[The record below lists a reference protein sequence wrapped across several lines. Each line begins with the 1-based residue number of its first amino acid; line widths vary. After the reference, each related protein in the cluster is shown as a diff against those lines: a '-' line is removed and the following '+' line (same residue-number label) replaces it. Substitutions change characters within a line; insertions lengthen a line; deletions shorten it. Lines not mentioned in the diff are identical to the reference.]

1 MARGAGHSGEGGP
14 TDTLINDRAG
24 GLLLGMAVADD
35 WSTATKV
42 ALCVGDAAAT
52 GLDLTDSGALGLL
65 RRNLRELRLESP
77 ASGGALD
84 SIDDILAAAAMVALA
99 HLHDTREKRAD
110 AARAVIAMVDEHTV
124 VDDDVL
130 RWVELVAETV
140 RSGAV
145 PDGSILSGAAA
156 AGAGAGAG
164 AGARAGVGAGAGAGA
179 GARAG
184 AGATAETVEAAVQ
197 AVRAGERTNG
207 ADSARF
213 TAGLAPATL
222 ASATR
227 ASAATGALL
236 GARFGW
242 QAVPR
247 ELADHVSGWPGAG
260 ATALVGLGILA
271 ARSQVAPAAPAAGRE
286 ARTGGV
292 VPVELWSAWVQSAA
306 SESAGSESA
315 SASIWRRAQV
325 VLTTSDADTATSGGA
340 NDRRS
345 GA

>member
-1 MARGAGHSGEGGP
+1 MARGAGHIGEGGP

-52 GLDLTDSGALGLL
+52 GLGLTDSGALGLL

-84 SIDDILAAAAMVALA
+84 SIDDILAAAAVVALA

-110 AARAVIAMVDEHTV
+110 AARAVIAVVDEHTV
-124 VDDDVL
+124 VCDDVL

-145 PDGSILSGAAA
+145 PDGSIL

-164 AGARAGVGAGAGAGA
+164 AGARAGAG
-179 GARAG
+179 AG

-306 SESAGSESA
+306 SESAASESA

-325 VLTTSDADTATSGGA
+325 VLTTSDADTATAGGA
-340 NDRRS
+340 DDRRS